1 MHTTNKKFKS
11 IHAYSSASAEVTVG
25 DNEPGIYL
33 RTNGIDGVSLSAE
46 DAKKIRDLLI
56 ERHGLPEP
64 VTFQSQFAELAVG
77 EQFVIRPGYSPH
89 ERSNAVKI
97 DDERF
102 FNYKKNWV
110 KVAAGITSFS
120 RIEKVG

>member
-1 MHTTNKKFKS
+1 MKTF
-11 IHAYSSASAEVTVG
+11 YSQLRGSAKVLTVG
-25 DNEPGIYL
+25 TGNPSEGAYFRTTSDLIGIS
-33 RTNGIDGVSLSAE
+33 VSIE
-46 DAKKIRDLLI
+46 DAKKIRDMLI